1 MNPTRA
7 LGEYGQALW
16 LDYFDRGLLS
26 AELEHLIKEDGLKG
40 LTSNPAI
47 FKQAIADAHQYDH
60 DLHERAREAS
70 SAKDLYELLAVRDMR
85 LAADI
90 FRPLYERT
98 AGWDGWVSLEVDPRL
113 AYDTADTVREARRLW
128 RHLSRPNVFIKIPAT
143 SEGLSAIEQLIS
155 EGINVNVT
163 LLFGLARYRQ
173 VANAFMAGLEQRV
186 NRGDAIDQVRSV
198 ASFFLSRIDS
208 RIDPLLQQIVQ
219 GGGDRGR
226 LAKQLYGEVAV
237 ASAKMAYQT
246 YRELVATP
254 RWRSLSERG
263 ARAQWLL
270 WGSTSVK
277 NPSFDE
283 LKYVESLIGPETI
296 NTMPPSTLNAYR
308 ARGVPENRLSEGAER
323 AQVVLEQLAQ
333 LGVSSDSMSTE
344 LESEGVEKFRKP
356 FDELLV
362 KLERVLEAA

>member
-7 LGEYGQALW
+7 LGDHGQALW

-26 AELEHLIKEDGLKG
+26 AELERLIKVDGLKG

-47 FKQAIADAHQYDH
+47 FKQAMADAHQYDR
-60 DLHERAREAS
+60 DIRERAREAS
-70 SAKDLYELLAVRDMR
+70 SAKELYELLAVRDMR

-113 AYDTADTVREARRLW
+113 AYDTAGSVREARWLW
-128 RHLSRPNVFIKIPAT
+128 RLLSRPNVFIKIPAT
-143 SEGLSAIEQLIS
+143 NEGLPVIEQLIS
-155 EGINVNVT
+155 EGVNVNVT
-163 LLFGLARYRQ
+163 LVFGLPRYRQ
-173 VANAFMAGLEQRV
+173 VANAFMSGLEQRV
-186 NRGDAIDQVRSV
+186 NRGEPIGQVRSV

-208 RIDPLLQQIVQ
+208 MIDPLLQQLARE
-219 GGGDRGR
+219 GGDRGR
-226 LAKQLYGEVAV
+226 LAKQLYGEIAL
-237 ASAKMAYQT
+237 ASAKTAYQI
-246 YRELVATP
+246 YREFVGMP
-254 RWRSLSERG
+254 RWRSLSTRG

-283 LKYVESLIGPETI
+283 LKYVDALIGPETI

-308 ARGVPENRLSEGAER
+308 ERGVPERRLTEGVER
-323 AQVVLEQLAQ
+323 AQVILEQVAQ
-333 LGVSSDSMSTE
+333 LDVSLDAISAK
-344 LESEGVEKFRKP
+344 LETQGVEKFRRP
-356 FDELLV
+356 FEELLAKV
-362 KLERVLEAA
+362 AQALEAA